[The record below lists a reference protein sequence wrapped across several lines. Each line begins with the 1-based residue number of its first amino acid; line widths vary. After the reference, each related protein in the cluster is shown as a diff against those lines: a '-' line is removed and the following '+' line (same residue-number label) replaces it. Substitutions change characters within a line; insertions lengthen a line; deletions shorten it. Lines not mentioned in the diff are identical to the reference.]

1 MTTVDYFPIQDLP
14 TELEREIFET
24 AARMRPGSAL
34 DLVLVARKVRTW
46 IQPLIYEM
54 VTLGT
59 DDTSLFRI
67 CRARGCSA
75 NSSDLFGPPKPGLLG
90 RL

>member
-1 MTTVDYFPIQDLP
+1 MSFMFRVPRCWYPAMTTVDYFPIQDLP

-46 IQPLIYEM
+46 
-54 VTLGT
+54 
-59 DDTSLFRI
+59 
-67 CRARGCSA
+67 
-75 NSSDLFGPPKPGLLG
+75 
-90 RL
+90 